1 VPQGGRQLGENPIRR
16 FDGLC
21 RGKVRMPELGGSHSV
36 EPMQDTR
43 PGSHRSSAPAATA
56 AQSATPA
63 ARRRRDVT
71 PRHRLAA
78 AFEAFDDFPALS
90 ESRDRLRALVRAEH
104 PSTAEIV
111 AVIESDIALTV
122 RVLRQAN
129 LVGRRVESIVKAV
142 GVLSPR
148 TLEAIVDSTPIFDF
162 FYRPDNWDP
171 APERMRLHA
180 IATQRAA
187 DRIARE
193 VRYEHRDR
201 LMISALLHD
210 IGKLVL
216 TAAYPAYPDEVIA
229 AARTPEERARCE
241 RQALIVD
248 HALVGGALARRWGL
262 PDSIATGIERHHAED
277 ATGDAAFVRLADMLA
292 HFAQGRPVVPQCL
305 QRMAAAAGLSPLEL
319 RAVMHDL
326 PFPDS
331 DGPRAI
337 DPCPLSTREAEVLKH
352 LADGKSYRVIAAEL
366 SLLTS
371 TVRTHLAS
379 IYRKLA
385 AVDRAQAVL
394 IATKRGWL

>member
-1 VPQGGRQLGENPIRR
+1 
-16 FDGLC
+16 
-21 RGKVRMPELGGSHSV
+21 MPEPISSHSV
-36 EPMQDTR
+36 EQMQETR
-43 PGSHRSSAPAATA
+43 LRSHRPSAPAATA
-56 AQSATPA
+56 VPGAARHPAT
-63 ARRRRDVT
+63 RRRRDAT

-90 ESRDRLRALVRAEH
+90 ESRDRLRALIRAED
-104 PSTAEIV
+104 PPKAEIV
-111 AVIESDIALTV
+111 AVVESDIALTV
-122 RVLRQAN
+122 RVLREAN

-142 GVLSPR
+142 DVLSPQA
-148 TLEAIVDSTPIFDF
+148 LGAIANTTPIFDF
-162 FYRPDNWDP
+162 FYRPDDWDP

-193 VRYEHRDR
+193 VGYEHRDR
-201 LMISALLHD
+201 LMVTALLHD

-216 TAAYPAYPDEVIA
+216 TDAYPMYPDEVIA
-229 AARTPEERARCE
+229 GARTPEERARCE

-248 HALVGGALARRWGL
+248 HALVGGALARRWGF

-277 ATGDAAFVRLADMLA
+277 AAGDAAFVRLADMLA
-292 HFAQGRPVVPQCL
+292 HFAQGEPVVPQCL
-305 QRMAAAAGLSPLEL
+305 QRMAAAAGLGPLEL
-319 RAVMHDL
+319 RSVMHDL

-337 DPCPLSTREAEVLKH
+337 DPCPLSAREAEVLGH
-352 LADGKSYRVIAAEL
+352 LADGKSYRRIAEEL
-366 SLLTS
+366 DLLTS